1 MDSQGDNADRDL
13 QGKLGGAFAQNK
25 HFQGGGRGWV
35 AEVAYSV
42 PNFKKKQ
49 YLMVMAWIWMNIH
62 VMRDDVDG
70 IRKRLNPLQ
79 VSGSPLCGGGQLR
92 HRWVLRQE
100 QRRSLRRLDR
110 DGPGSH
116 KF

>member
-42 PNFKKKQ
+42 PNFKKET
-49 YLMVMAWIWMNIH
+49 ISN
-62 VMRDDVDG
+62 G
-70 IRKRLNPLQ
+70 N
-79 VSGSPLCGGGQLR
+79 G
-92 HRWVLRQE
+92 
-100 QRRSLRRLDR
+100 LDM
-110 DGPGSH
+110 DEYSCNEG
-116 KF
+116 

>member
-42 PNFKKKQ
+42 PNFKKKT
-49 YLMVMAWIWMNIH
+49 ISN
-62 VMRDDVDG
+62 G
-70 IRKRLNPLQ
+70 N
-79 VSGSPLCGGGQLR
+79 G
-92 HRWVLRQE
+92 
-100 QRRSLRRLDR
+100 LDM
-110 DGPGSH
+110 DEYSCNEG
-116 KF
+116 